1 MASAGLLA
9 HCAQDR
15 HNELSGTSDFRAHRI
30 GCPLLTEESGVVES
44 HQLGRRE
51 RQIVEAVYRL
61 GEASVADVRQALS
74 DPPSYSAV
82 RATLNLLVS
91 KNLLS
96 HRHQG
101 KRYLYRPVTP
111 KATVRRFALREL
123 VQNFFGGRPADA
135 VAALLDGS
143 AGRLE
148 PEDLE
153 RIKRRIENA
162 EGRT

>member
-1 MASAGLLA
+1 
-9 HCAQDR
+9 
-15 HNELSGTSDFRAHRI
+15 
-30 GCPLLTEESGVVES
+30 
-44 HQLGRRE
+44 
-51 RQIVEAVYRL
+51 
-61 GEASVADVRQALS
+61 VRQALS

-82 RATLNLLVS
+82 RATLNLLAS

-96 HRHQG
+96 YRHQG

-111 KATVRRFALREL
+111 KTTVRRFALREL
-123 VQNFFGGRPADA
+123 VENFFGGRPADA

-148 PEDLE
+148 PDDLE

>member
-1 MASAGLLA
+1 M
-9 HCAQDR
+9 
-15 HNELSGTSDFRAHRI
+15 
-30 GCPLLTEESGVVES
+30 VES

-61 GEASVADVRQALS
+61 GEASVADVRRALP

-82 RATLNLLVS
+82 RATLGLLAAKNLVS
-91 KNLLS
+91 Y
-96 HRHQG
+96 RHQG

-111 KATVRRFALREL
+111 KTTVRRSALREL
-123 VQNFFGGRPADA
+123 VLNFFGGRPADA
-135 VAALLDGS
+135 VAALLDGT

-148 PEDLE
+148 PDDFE

-162 EGRT
+162 EGKT